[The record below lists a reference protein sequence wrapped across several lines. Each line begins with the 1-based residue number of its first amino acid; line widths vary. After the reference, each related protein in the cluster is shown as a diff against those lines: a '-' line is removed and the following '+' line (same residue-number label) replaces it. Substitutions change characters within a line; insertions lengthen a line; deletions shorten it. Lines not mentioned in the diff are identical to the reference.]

1 MSSDGGVPQG
11 ADEPTSFALQPPR
24 PVASAGQQR
33 VPYPGNPY
41 AEPTGAAPRT
51 QAGPPQHP
59 RSAQPHPQP
68 QHPHPQHPQS
78 AQPQPHPAQPQ
89 PQSAPPHPQPVHP
102 QSPQPRSEQPQSAH
116 QGAAHQGADHQG
128 VAHPR
133 SRPGSAPQ
141 DPGTGR
147 LVAGRYRL
155 LAKLGHGG
163 MGTVWR
169 AEDETVDREVAVKE
183 PRLPDHLPE
192 RERANAFERMRREA
206 RAAARLDHPAVV
218 NVHDVAVVDGQP
230 WIVMELVRGRSL
242 GAALEEGTLGV
253 REAARIGL
261 EVLGALEAA
270 HAAGILHRDVK
281 PDNVLLGPHGRVV
294 LTDFGI
300 AQIEG
305 ETSLTDTGG
314 FVGSPEYIA
323 PERVLGQRPGP
334 SCDLWS
340 LGVVLYAATEGVSP
354 FRRSNTPATLQSV
367 LNSTP
372 AAPASAK
379 GPLAEAINGLL
390 DKDPSRRLGAARTR
404 RLLEEAAEPPV
415 PAPTQIVRAAGD
427 GETGGPA
434 RSGGAG
440 PDGGTG
446 RNGVRVPRAALFGL
460 GAAVVAA
467 AVTAYLVIANPFAG
481 PLPDG
486 WGRHHE
492 KDVTATLAVP
502 AGYQRTTPDRTSDK
516 THWVTYTDWSGG
528 ISIGLGVTRRSED
541 TPHQIKDSSA
551 AQMYADNGDFKQSG
565 AYALDMPQGPRTAP
579 KETTYHGRQSAE
591 NTVVYTTNDS
601 QDPRPRELRMFYYKS
616 SAGDMYKLTI
626 SYPGKGDFT
635 ARGREVARA
644 AIANLD
650 IDKR

>member
-1 MSSDGGVPQG
+1 MRNNGGVPYG
-11 ADEPTSFALQPPR
+11 ADEPTSFVLQPPTR
-24 PVASAGQQR
+24 VAPEPTAEPAPGPAPVPAPGPVPASAS
-33 VPYPGNPY
+33 NP
-41 AEPTGAAPRT
+41 ATDPDPDPDR
-51 QAGPPQHP
+51 
-59 RSAQPHPQP
+59 
-68 QHPHPQHPQS
+68 
-78 AQPQPHPAQPQ
+78 
-89 PQSAPPHPQPVHP
+89 
-102 QSPQPRSEQPQSAH
+102 
-116 QGAAHQGADHQG
+116 
-128 VAHPR
+128 
-133 SRPGSAPQ
+133 

-147 LVAGRYRL
+147 LIAGRYRL
-155 LAKLGHGG
+155 LGKLGHGG

-169 AEDETVDREVAVKE
+169 AKDETVDREVAVKE
-183 PRLPDHLPE
+183 PRVPDHLPE
-192 RERANAFERMRREA
+192 RERANVFERMRREA

-242 GAALEEGTLGV
+242 GAALQEGTLGV

-305 ETSLTDTGG
+305 ETNLTATGG

-334 SCDLWS
+334 ACDLWS

-372 AAPASAK
+372 APPASAR

-390 DKDPSRRLGAARTR
+390 DKDPSRRPGADRVR
-404 RLLEEAAEPPV
+404 RMLEQAAEPPA
-415 PAPTQIVRAAGD
+415 PEPTQVVQI
-427 GETGGPA
+427 
-434 RSGGAG
+434 AG
-440 PDGGTG
+440 PGGKG
-446 RNGVRVPRAALFGL
+446 LRVRRTPLFIGL
-460 GAAVVAA
+460 GAVVVAA
-467 AVTAYLVIANPFAG
+467 AVAAYLVFANPFAG

-486 WGRHHE
+486 WKKHHDT
-492 KDVTATLAVP
+492 DVAATLVVP
-502 AGYQRTTPDRTSDK
+502 AGYQRSTPDRTSDK
-516 THWVTYTDWSGG
+516 GHWVTYTDWSGS
-528 ISIGLGVTRRSED
+528 IWIGLTLIKKSED
-541 TPHQIKDSSA
+541 ASHRIKDSSA
-551 AQMYADNGDFKQSG
+551 AEMYADNDDFKGSG
-565 AYALDMPQGPRTAP
+565 AYELSMPAAPRTDP
-579 KETTYHGRQSAE
+579 EETKYHGRQSAE
-591 NTVVYTTNDS
+591 NTVAYTTTDS
-601 QDPRPRELRMFYYKS
+601 QNPRPREVKIFYYKTS
-616 SAGDMYKLTI
+616 KGDMYKFTI

-635 ARGREVARA
+635 TRGREVART

-650 IDKR
+650 IDQL

>member
-1 MSSDGGVPQG
+1 MRNNGGVPYG
-11 ADEPTSFALQPPR
+11 ADEPTSFVLQPPTR
-24 PVASAGQQR
+24 VAPEPTAESAPGPAPVPAPDPVPASA
-33 VPYPGNPY
+33 PNP
-41 AEPTGAAPRT
+41 ATDPDPDPDR
-51 QAGPPQHP
+51 
-59 RSAQPHPQP
+59 
-68 QHPHPQHPQS
+68 
-78 AQPQPHPAQPQ
+78 
-89 PQSAPPHPQPVHP
+89 
-102 QSPQPRSEQPQSAH
+102 
-116 QGAAHQGADHQG
+116 
-128 VAHPR
+128 
-133 SRPGSAPQ
+133 

-147 LVAGRYRL
+147 LIAGRYRL
-155 LAKLGHGG
+155 LGKLGHGG

-169 AEDETVDREVAVKE
+169 AKDETVDREVAVKE
-183 PRLPDHLPE
+183 PRVPDHLPE
-192 RERANAFERMRREA
+192 RERANVFERMRREA

-242 GAALEEGTLGV
+242 GAALQEGTLGV

-305 ETSLTDTGG
+305 ETNLTATGG

-334 SCDLWS
+334 ACDLWS

-372 AAPASAK
+372 APPASAR

-390 DKDPSRRLGAARTR
+390 DKDPSRRPGADRVR
-404 RLLEEAAEPPV
+404 RMLEQAAEPPA
-415 PAPTQIVRAAGD
+415 PEPTQVVQI
-427 GETGGPA
+427 
-434 RSGGAG
+434 AG
-440 PDGGTG
+440 PGGKG
-446 RNGVRVPRAALFGL
+446 LRVRRTPLFIGL
-460 GAAVVAA
+460 GAVVVAA
-467 AVTAYLVIANPFAG
+467 AVAAYLVFANPFAG

-486 WGRHHE
+486 WKKHHDT
-492 KDVTATLAVP
+492 DVAATLVVP
-502 AGYQRTTPDRTSDK
+502 AGYQRSTPDRTSDK
-516 THWVTYTDWSGG
+516 GHWVTYTDWSGS
-528 ISIGLGVTRRSED
+528 IWIGLTLIKKSED
-541 TPHQIKDSSA
+541 ASHRIKDSSA
-551 AQMYADNGDFKQSG
+551 AEMYADNDDFKGSG
-565 AYALDMPQGPRTAP
+565 AYELSMPAAPRTDP
-579 KETTYHGRQSAE
+579 EETKYHGRQSAE
-591 NTVVYTTNDS
+591 NTVAYTTTDS
-601 QDPRPRELRMFYYKS
+601 QNPRPREVKIFYYKTS
-616 SAGDMYKLTI
+616 KGDMYKFTI

-635 ARGREVARA
+635 TRGREVART

-650 IDKR
+650 IDQL

>member
-1 MSSDGGVPQG
+1 MRNNGGVPYG
-11 ADEPTSFALQPPR
+11 ADEPTSFVLQPRTRVAPEPTAESAPGPA
-24 PVASAGQQR
+24 PVPAPDPVPASA
-33 VPYPGNPY
+33 PNP
-41 AEPTGAAPRT
+41 ATDPDPDR
-51 QAGPPQHP
+51 
-59 RSAQPHPQP
+59 
-68 QHPHPQHPQS
+68 
-78 AQPQPHPAQPQ
+78 
-89 PQSAPPHPQPVHP
+89 
-102 QSPQPRSEQPQSAH
+102 
-116 QGAAHQGADHQG
+116 
-128 VAHPR
+128 
-133 SRPGSAPQ
+133 

-147 LVAGRYRL
+147 LIAGRYRL
-155 LAKLGHGG
+155 LGKLGHGG

-169 AEDETVDREVAVKE
+169 AKDETVDREVAVKE
-183 PRLPDHLPE
+183 PRVPDHLPE
-192 RERANAFERMRREA
+192 RERANVFERMRREA

-242 GAALEEGTLGV
+242 GAALQEGTLGV

-305 ETSLTDTGG
+305 ETNLTATGG

-334 SCDLWS
+334 ACDLWS

-372 AAPASAK
+372 APPASAR

-390 DKDPSRRLGAARTR
+390 DKDPSRRPGADRVR
-404 RLLEEAAEPPV
+404 RMLEQAAEPPA
-415 PAPTQIVRAAGD
+415 PEPTQVVQI
-427 GETGGPA
+427 
-434 RSGGAG
+434 AG
-440 PDGGTG
+440 PGGKG
-446 RNGVRVPRAALFGL
+446 LRVRRTPLFIGL
-460 GAAVVAA
+460 GAVVVAA
-467 AVTAYLVIANPFAG
+467 AVAAYLVFANPFAG

-486 WGRHHE
+486 WKKHHDT
-492 KDVTATLAVP
+492 DVAATLVVP
-502 AGYQRTTPDRTSDK
+502 AGYQRSTPDRTSDK
-516 THWVTYTDWSGG
+516 GHWVTYTDWSGS
-528 ISIGLGVTRRSED
+528 IWIGLTLIKKSED
-541 TPHQIKDSSA
+541 ASHRIKDSSA
-551 AQMYADNGDFKQSG
+551 AEMYADNDDFKGSG
-565 AYALDMPQGPRTAP
+565 AYELSMPAAPRTDP
-579 KETTYHGRQSAE
+579 EETKYHGRQSAE
-591 NTVVYTTNDS
+591 NTVAYTTTDS
-601 QDPRPRELRMFYYKS
+601 QNPRPREVKIFYYKTS
-616 SAGDMYKLTI
+616 KGDMYKFTI

-635 ARGREVARA
+635 TRGREVART

-650 IDKR
+650 IDQL